1 MKRLIAVVAMVS
13 LVVLAFAGGSNEAA
27 TSKGG
32 YKIGVVFKSVFEPRW
47 ELDIAAMKE
56 KAAELGDTLLIQ
68 NAGHDA
74 AKQVSLIENLINQG
88 IDVLVLN
95 PVDPVSLA
103 PTLDKVRAGKIPVVA
118 YDEPITGAMVDYV
131 AIRNSREVG
140 EGHAKGALAF
150 APPNKAN
157 PPKYALIKGDGK
169 QANALLFES
178 FWKAVLKPY
187 VDRGEIKI
195 VADQYHDGWSGEK
208 ALATAENV
216 LTAQK
221 DDVQAFITMN
231 DSMAVGVAQ
240 ALQARGLQGKVYLC
254 GQDADKANLRL
265 IVEGVQTL
273 TYYTRIT
280 DLAHVAIE
288 GAHAL
293 AAGQKP
299 RVDGTEDF
307 GRGAIP
313 AGYCK
318 VDQITKANMC
328 NFLTKI
334 VPPKWISVSDVY
346 VTVPV
351 PADCK

>member
-1 MKRLIAVVAMVS
+1 
-13 LVVLAFAGGSNEAA
+13 
-27 TSKGG
+27 
-32 YKIGVVFKSVFEPRW
+32 
-47 ELDIAAMKE
+47 
-56 KAAELGDTLLIQ
+56 
-68 NAGHDA
+68 
-74 AKQVSLIENLINQG
+74 
-88 IDVLVLN
+88 
-95 PVDPVSLA
+95 
-103 PTLDKVRAGKIPVVA
+103 
-118 YDEPITGAMVDYV
+118 VDYI
-131 AIRNSREVG
+131 AIRDSRAVG
-140 EGHAKGALAF
+140 VGHAKGALEF
-150 APPNKAN
+150 APPNKSD
-157 PPKYALIKGDGK
+157 PPKYVLIKGDGR

-178 FWKAVLKPY
+178 FWREVLDPY
-187 VDRGEIKI
+187 VKEGSIKI

-221 DDVQAFITMN
+221 DDVDAFVTMN

-240 ALQARGLQGKVYLC
+240 ALMARGLQGKVYLC

-299 RVDGTEDF
+299 RVDGQEDMGF
-307 GRGAIP
+307 GPVP

-318 VDQITKANMC
+318 VDQIKKDNMC

-334 VPPKWISVSDVY
+334 VPKDWISVEDVF
-346 VTVPV
+346 VSVPV
-351 PADCK
+351 PAECK